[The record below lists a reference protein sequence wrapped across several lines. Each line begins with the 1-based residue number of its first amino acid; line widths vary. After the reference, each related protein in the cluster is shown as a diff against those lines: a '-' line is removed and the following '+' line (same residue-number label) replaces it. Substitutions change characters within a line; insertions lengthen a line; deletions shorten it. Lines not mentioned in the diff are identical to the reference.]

1 MILKRKRI
9 KFGKQIRKATG
20 IKLNQAISL
29 AKKILKGE
37 SLFVIK
43 YTYADPNILDA
54 VYCECCGPG
63 YHNISGPKGK
73 LYQDNIDK
81 LVSELG

>member
-9 KFGKQIRKATG
+9 KLGKQIRKATG
-20 IKLNQAISL
+20 IKLNEAISL
-29 AKKILKGE
+29 AKRILKEE
-37 SLFVIK
+37 SLCTIK
-43 YTYADPNILDA
+43 YMYEDPNILDA
-54 VYCECCGPG
+54 VYCECCVPG

-81 LVSELG
+81 LVNELG